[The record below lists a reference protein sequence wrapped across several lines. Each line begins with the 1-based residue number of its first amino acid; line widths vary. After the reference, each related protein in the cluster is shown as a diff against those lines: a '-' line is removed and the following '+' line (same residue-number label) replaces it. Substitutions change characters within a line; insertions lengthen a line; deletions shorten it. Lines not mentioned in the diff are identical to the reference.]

1 MFKLAPLPY
10 AYAALSPTLSAETLE
25 LHHDK
30 HHRTYIEKLNE
41 LVKEKG
47 LDSASLEDLVLHS
60 SGAVF
65 NNAAQAW
72 NHEFYWHTL
81 GAQAKATPGGA
92 LATAIDAKFDSLNY
106 LKKRFNAK
114 AAAQFGSGWMWLV
127 LTAEGE
133 LDTVSTS
140 DADTPLRGKQWPLI
154 ACDVWEHAYYL
165 DYRNDR
171 EKYLNNFWDIVNWT
185 QIEQRYEDAVATTLH
200 SAKRRGQG

>member
-10 AYAALSPTLSAETLE
+10 AYTALAPTLSAETLE
-25 LHHDK
+25 FHHDK
-30 HHRTYIEKLNE
+30 HHRGYVEKLNE
-41 LVKEKG
+41 LVKEKA
-47 LDSASLEDLVLHS
+47 LEPVSLEELVLHS
-60 SGAVF
+60 SGQVF

-81 GAQAKATPGGA
+81 SAPANATPGGA
-92 LATAIDAKFDSLNY
+92 LVTAINARFDSLSY
-106 LKKRFNAK
+106 LKKRFNAM

-133 LDTVSTS
+133 LDMVSTS
-140 DADTPLRGKQWPLI
+140 DADTPLRTKQWPLI
-154 ACDVWEHAYYL
+154 ACDLWEHAYYL

-171 EKYLNNFWDIVNWT
+171 AKYLNNFWDIVDWT
-185 QIEQRYEDAVATTLH
+185 QIGRRYEEAVSAILP

>member
-10 AYAALSPTLSAETLE
+10 PYAALAPTLSAETLE
-25 LHHDK
+25 FHHDK
-30 HHRTYIEKLNE
+30 HHRGYVEKLNE

-47 LDSASLEDLVLHS
+47 LDSASLEDLVQHS
-60 SGAVF
+60 SGEVF

-81 GAQAKATPGGA
+81 SAPSNAAPGGA
-92 LATAIDAKFDSLNY
+92 LASAIDAKFASFNRF
-106 LKKRFNAK
+106 KERFNTL

-133 LDTVSTS
+133 LDTLSTS
-140 DADTPLRGKQWPLI
+140 DADTPLRGKQRPLI
-154 ACDVWEHAYYL
+154 ACDIWEHAYYL
-165 DYRNDR
+165 DYRNNR
-171 EKYLNNFWDIVNWT
+171 AKYLNNFWDIVDWT
-185 QIEQRYEDAVATTLH
+185 QIGRRYEDAVSAILP